1 MGTTFEA
8 LYYPEL
14 LHPVNPAGDVGLVT
28 LWSPLRTARR
38 TLAGISSEL
47 LDPARSRIAVIS
59 NLYGDGM
66 YAMFCNLLFNPQ
78 VRHLVAI
85 GEDLGLPTCAEIA
98 AFLERGL
105 EDTEMLGVPMKRVRG
120 TGRVF
125 PALADFDEQAL
136 RRRLSFR
143 CLGKL
148 SGASLGADL
157 TAHLSELPHATRAP
171 RRLRVELATE
181 LGDEEMRRPSELT
194 AHQVVR
200 RRPLDCWEEL
210 VVRTVRFGRPVT
222 LRNGPRLELLNVKAV
237 IAEPAEESAQAL
249 AKYGFQ
255 LDAFRDYQA
264 RILEPELPEG
274 ISYTYG
280 NRLRGYFGEKSG
292 SSDTGADTGSG
303 DTGADSACDTLQA
316 VIELLQANPESRHA
330 HIALWDTAVDLR
342 RNRAVA
348 GYAAPCLISLFFRRV
363 EGGLSLTATYRAH
376 NLLTAWLENVYGL
389 LAIQRHVAQGVG
401 MAAGPITVVSNSL
414 GIDPRSP
421 RYALARGIAAGW
433 RRDEDRDRET
443 GKYSLREDPHGY
455 FVVSVDREASAIVVE
470 HRFEGVLVKRY
481 SGRRADRLAG
491 EISGDMAVSLV
502 THALWL
508 GRELASKEEELR
520 TIEAGLQILS
530 VTRFDR
536 EELLAKLRD
545 TPLRGFDHAHPYA
558 DATIELV
565 PATDT
570 DTLTPAQRYVLAP
583 TVQKLLA
590 LRAALLAHGLDLFAL
605 DGGAVIRT
613 SEHPDEEIP
622 VLPPIVE
629 ESREPDGRTVLLVN
643 DGLHR
648 VSAARSLGLPISVVL
663 VRGVP
668 AEYPYYAYALPGGW
682 SEVAELLEL
691 PDEYQK
697 KSYRLPENYK
707 ALFREFNTVFP
718 GTQKQRKRSNPAHLR
733 A

>member
-1 MGTTFEA
+1 MSTTFEA

-47 LDPARSRIAVIS
+47 LDPERSRIAVIS

-66 YAMFCNLLFNPQ
+66 YAMFCNLLYNPQ
-78 VRHLVAI
+78 VRHLIAI
-85 GEDLGLPTCAEIA
+85 GEDLGLSTCAEIA
-98 AFLERGL
+98 AFLAHGL
-105 EDTEMLGVPMKRVRG
+105 EDTELLGVPMRRIRG

-148 SGASLGADL
+148 SNTSLASTL
-157 TAHLSELPHATRAP
+157 TAQLSELPRATP
-171 RRLRVELATE
+171 TSTRLRVNLATAVS
-181 LGDEEMRRPSELT
+181 DEDMRRPSDLA
-194 AHQVVR
+194 AHQVIR

-237 IAEPAEESAQAL
+237 ITDPAEESAQAL

-255 LDAFRDYQA
+255 LETFRDYQA

-280 NRLRGYFGEKSG
+280 NRLRGHFSADSG
-292 SSDTGADTGSG
+292 S
-303 DTGADSACDTLQA
+303 CDTLQA
-316 VIELLQANPESRHA
+316 AIELLGANPESRHA
-330 HIALWDTAVDLR
+330 YIALWDTAVDLQ
-342 RNRAVA
+342 RNRTVA
-348 GYAAPCLISLFFRRV
+348 GYAAPCLISLFFRRT

-401 MAAGPITVVSNSL
+401 MAVGPITVVSNSL

-421 RYALARGIAAGW
+421 RYALARELAAGW
-433 RRDEDRDRET
+433 RRDEDRDRRT
-443 GKYSLREDPHGY
+443 GKYSLREDPSGY
-455 FVVSVDREASAIVVE
+455 FVVSVDREAGAIVAE

-502 THALWL
+502 SHALWL
-508 GRELASKEEELR
+508 GRELASKEE
-520 TIEAGLQILS
+520 Q
-530 VTRFDR
+530 
-536 EELLAKLRD
+536 
-545 TPLRGFDHAHPYA
+545 
-558 DATIELV
+558 
-565 PATDT
+565 
-570 DTLTPAQRYVLAP
+570 
-583 TVQKLLA
+583 
-590 LRAALLAHGLDLFAL
+590 LRAMEAPRTKSDLHT
-605 DGGAVIRT
+605 GGAH
-613 SEHPDEEIP
+613 E
-622 VLPPIVE
+622 
-629 ESREPDGRTVLLVN
+629 
-643 DGLHR
+643 
-648 VSAARSLGLPISVVL
+648 
-663 VRGVP
+663 
-668 AEYPYYAYALPGGW
+668 
-682 SEVAELLEL
+682 
-691 PDEYQK
+691 
-697 KSYRLPENYK
+697 
-707 ALFREFNTVFP
+707 
-718 GTQKQRKRSNPAHLR
+718 
-733 A
+733 

>member
-1 MGTTFEA
+1 MSTTFEA

-28 LWSPLRTARR
+28 LWSPLRTAER
-38 TLAGISSEL
+38 TLASISSEL
-47 LDPARSRIAVIS
+47 LDPERSRIAVIS

-66 YAMFCNLLFNPQ
+66 YAMFCNLLYNPQ
-78 VRHLVAI
+78 VRHLIAI

-125 PALADFDEQAL
+125 PALAAFDEQAL
-136 RRRLSFR
+136 RSRLSFR
-143 CLGKL
+143 CMGKL
-148 SGASLGADL
+148 SDASLGTEL
-157 TAHLSELPHATRAP
+157 TAHLRELPRASGGAARDGGGEAGP
-171 RRLRVELATE
+171 GDALRLRVELASAPAE
-181 LGDEEMRRPSELT
+181 DDMRRPSDQA

-237 IAEPAEESAQAL
+237 ITDPAEESPEAL

-255 LDAFRDYQA
+255 LEAFREYQA

-280 NRLRGYFGEKSG
+280 NRLRGYFGGDSG
-292 SSDTGADTGSG
+292 S
-303 DTGADSACDTLQA
+303 CDTLQA

-330 HIALWDTAVDLR
+330 YIALWDTAVDLQ
-342 RNRAVA
+342 RNRTTA
-348 GYAAPCLISLFFRRV
+348 GYAAPCLISLFFRRL

-389 LAIQRHVAQGVG
+389 LAIQRHVAQAVG
-401 MAAGPITVVSNSL
+401 MAAGPITVISNSL

-421 RYALARGIAAGW
+421 RYALAHGIAAGW
-433 RRDEDRDRET
+433 KRDEDWSRET

-455 FVVSVDREASAIVVE
+455 FVVSVDREAGAIVVE

-502 THALWL
+502 SHALWL
-508 GRELASKEEELR
+508 GRELVGKEEELHAMDGSR
-520 TIEAGLQILS
+520 TESDVHTGG
-530 VTRFDR
+530 V
-536 EELLAKLRD
+536 
-545 TPLRGFDHAHPYA
+545 AH
-558 DATIELV
+558 E
-565 PATDT
+565 
-570 DTLTPAQRYVLAP
+570 
-583 TVQKLLA
+583 
-590 LRAALLAHGLDLFAL
+590 
-605 DGGAVIRT
+605 
-613 SEHPDEEIP
+613 
-622 VLPPIVE
+622 
-629 ESREPDGRTVLLVN
+629 
-643 DGLHR
+643 
-648 VSAARSLGLPISVVL
+648 
-663 VRGVP
+663 
-668 AEYPYYAYALPGGW
+668 
-682 SEVAELLEL
+682 
-691 PDEYQK
+691 
-697 KSYRLPENYK
+697 
-707 ALFREFNTVFP
+707 
-718 GTQKQRKRSNPAHLR
+718 
-733 A
+733 